1 METFFLGFILF
12 IAVVVAM
19 SIGFILKRKTISGSC
34 GGISAMG
41 MDKAC
46 DCDEPCDEKKA
57 RLAKADPEQLE
68 ADKARSKKEED
79 WQQNRIH

>member
-12 IAVVVAM
+12 IVVVVAM

-57 RLAKADPEQLE
+57 RLAKAAPEQLK
-68 ADKARSKKEED
+68 ADMARSKKEDD